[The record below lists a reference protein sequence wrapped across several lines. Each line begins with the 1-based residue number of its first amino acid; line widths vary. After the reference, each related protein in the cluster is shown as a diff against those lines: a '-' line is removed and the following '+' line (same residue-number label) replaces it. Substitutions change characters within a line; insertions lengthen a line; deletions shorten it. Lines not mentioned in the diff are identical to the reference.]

1 MEVRPGYKRTEVG
14 VIPVDWDTR
23 SLGAQFSFKNGLNK
37 GKAFFGHGTPIVNY
51 MDVYD
56 HAGLRVCDL
65 DGRVDVSRQELES
78 FGVRRGDV
86 FFTRTSETVE
96 EVGIASV
103 LLEESPDTVFSGFV
117 LRARPKDDSLVDRF
131 KTYCFSSAVVR
142 KQITSRSTYT
152 TRALTNGRALS
163 SVVLPVPPTKA
174 EQVAIAE
181 ALSSA
186 DDLIESLQQLLAKR
200 LQLKQGAMQ
209 ELLAGKTRLPGFTGD
224 WELKRLGEM
233 GATFGGLTGKTKRDF
248 GHGAARYITFMNVL
262 ANVVV
267 DCGTFEQVDI
277 GVAES
282 QNRVAK
288 GDLLF
293 NGSSE
298 TPEEV
303 GMCAFLAKDVQDVF
317 LNSFCFGFRFWKGVP
332 ADGLF
337 MAYFFRSL
345 EGRELLKS
353 LAQGATRYNMSKT
366 ALLKVAFRLP
376 LPDEQRAISAVLADI
391 DGDIAAV
398 EAELAKVRQLKL
410 GMIQELLTGSV
421 RLA

>member
-1 MEVRPGYKRTEVG
+1 MEVRPGYKRTEAG
-14 VIPVDWDTR
+14 VIPVDWDTP

-56 HAGLRVCDL
+56 HAGLRACDL
-65 DGRVDVSRQELES
+65 DGRVEVSRQELES

-103 LLEESPDTVFSGFV
+103 LLEDSPDTVFSGFV
-117 LRARPKDDSLVDRF
+117 LRARPTGDSLVDGF
-131 KTYCFSSAVVR
+131 KNYCFSSAVVR
-142 KQITSRSTYT
+142 RQITSKSTYT

-174 EQVAIAE
+174 EQAAIAE

-186 DDLIESLQQLLAKR
+186 DALIESLQQLLAKR
-200 LQLKQGAMQ
+200 LQLKQGAMR
-209 ELLAGKTRLPGFTGD
+209 ELLTGKNRLHGFTGD

-248 GHGAARYITFMNVL
+248 GHGAGRYITFMNIL
-262 ANVVV
+262 TNVVV

-277 GVAES
+277 RAAES

-288 GDLLF
+288 GDLFF

-303 GMCAFLAKDVQDVF
+303 GMCAVLEQDVQDVF
-317 LNSFCFGFRFWKGVP
+317 LNSFCFGFRFRKGVP

-353 LAQGATRYNMSKT
+353 LAQGATRYNLSKT

-376 LPDEQRAISAVLADI
+376 LPDEQRAISAVLADM

-398 EAELAKVRQLKL
+398 EAKLAKVRQLKQ
-410 GMIQELLTGSV
+410 GMIQELLTGSI
-421 RLA
+421 RLV